1 MKKILLIEDDVH
13 SANVFKTIL
22 QKEGYELEVATTGQD
37 GLSMVKSN
45 PPSLVILDIMLP
57 GGMNGFDV
65 LEDMKRSPDTAKI
78 PVLILT
84 NLDTEEE
91 VAKKIGVSD
100 YLVKVNT
107 SNAEVVKRVNGLL
120 DRSHDIS

>member
-1 MKKILLIEDDVH
+1 MSKILLVEDDVH
-13 SANVFKTIL
+13 VVNVFKTVL
-22 QKEGYELEVATTGQD
+22 EREGFEVLVAATGQD
-37 GLSMVKSN
+37 GLSMVKSEL
-45 PPSLVILDIMLP
+45 PSLVILDIMLP

-65 LEDMKRSPDTAKI
+65 LEDMKRAPDTAKI

-91 VAKKIGVSD
+91 VAKKIGVAD

-107 SNAEVVKRVNGLL
+107 SNAEVVKRVKSLV
-120 DRSHDIS
+120 DRSHDT